1 MCSSWTE
8 SEIVMEMMIES
19 VKVIVMLKMIG
30 NVVENKMNMRR

>member
-1 MCSSWTE
+1 M
-8 SEIVMEMMIES
+8 MEMMIES